1 MNFSLKVNLEVSLC
15 LNIQLW
21 SRDMKRGQKL
31 KMKEI
36 GELLAI
42 YFVSINK
49 LVLLKEDKHTLLS
62 TFGMN
67 VREV

>member
-21 SRDMKRGQKL
+21 SRDMKRDQKL

-49 LVLLKEDKHTLLS
+49 LLLLKEDKHT
-62 TFGMN
+62 
-67 VREV
+67 